1 MDKDIDYSLYLVT
14 NNKNKTED
22 EFLNIIEKA
31 AKGGITMLQVREK
44 ELPLTE
50 FLEIGKKV
58 QKIAKKCH
66 FNTNLL
72 NILFFFKKTLEIPC
86 LKRYISC
93 ETLIY

>member
-1 MDKDIDYSLYLVT
+1 MNKDIDYSLYLVT

-58 QKIAKKCH
+58 QKIAKK
-66 FNTNLL
+66 
-72 NILFFFKKTLEIPC
+72 
-86 LKRYISC
+86 
-93 ETLIY
+93 